1 MPAQDGSTNRCQEP
15 WCNPLNNRLHLIDEK
30 VVIKSRANISPPG
43 FRTPGRH
50 GFSTCAGS
58 SGKLCQRTI
67 PNSQS
72 GWCTES
78 GGVRIRSMPRQTHSE
93 ADSARSKNRGL
104 DVSSGS
110 FHAGP
115 RILVIG
121 SVNTDLTIQLRDL
134 PGPGETVI
142 GSRFATS
149 RGGKG
154 ANQAVAA
161 ARAGGVVSFICSVG
175 NDGFGNEALDGLR
188 AEGIQVQQG
197 KVPSGQT
204 TGVALILVSKS
215 GENCIAVAPGANAC
229 LLPSDI
235 ARNESMFTRCDRVL
249 LQLETPLP
257 TVLAAAR
264 AANRFHVPVI
274 LNPAPVPARFPAAKL
289 LPLLDMIT
297 PNASEA
303 SALSGIAVRG
313 PEDAH
318 RAARWLQQRGVRNVA
333 VTLGSQGV
341 HVSSASDGE
350 EWIPALKVKAVDTVG
365 AGDVFNGALAVGL
378 AAGWKIQEA
387 ARFAVAAAG
396 ISVTRRGAQASA
408 PGRKEILKKMGK
420 LVSPPSPD

>member
-1 MPAQDGSTNRCQEP
+1 MTGALTCDMNPQHL
-15 WCNPLNNRLHLIDEK
+15 PLNIQLQIIDENELTK
-30 VVIKSRANISPPG
+30 QFADPSRLRIPTAYGQGLSN
-43 FRTPGRH
+43 RAR
-50 GFSTCAGS
+50 S
-58 SGKLCQRTI
+58 SGRLCQRNTQ
-67 PNSQS
+67 NGQS
-72 GWCTES
+72 GWRTSS
-78 GGVRIRSMPRQTHSE
+78 GDVRIHAMPPKTGSE
-93 ADSARSKNRGL
+93 ADSAWSKRREQ
-104 DVSSGS
+104 DVSSAS
-110 FHAGP
+110 LHSGP

-154 ANQAVAA
+154 ANQVVAA
-161 ARAGGVVSFICSVG
+161 ARAGGQVSFICAVG
-175 NDGFGNEALDGLR
+175 NDGFGSEALKGLQ
-188 AEGIQVQQG
+188 AEGIQVRQG
-197 KVPSGQT
+197 KVPSDQA
-204 TGVALILVSKS
+204 TGVALILVSKT